1 MFRIY
6 KVVYIKAVK
15 LTKGSSVL
23 PQDNSSL
30 SNSPLNKRFTTKT
43 TIELQDIIDD
53 VKRAL
58 LEDLSGS
65 RIRALNGLD
74 SEISDATIQSLAT
87 NDITASLISSNAI
100 CKAHIICR
108 EDIVMCGRD
117 WATQSFLL
125 LDPTIQLEWHF
136 KDGDAVSANTSLV
149 NIKGNARS
157 ILTSERTALNFLQ
170 MLSATATTTASYVK
184 YLSGSV
190 TQLLDTRKTI
200 PSFRQAQKYAVA
212 CGGGKNHRMGLF
224 DAFLIKENHIK
235 ACGSIPKAIFQAK
248 SLHPEK
254 TLEIEVE
261 TLPEL
266 AQAIA
271 AGADIVMLDNF
282 STEQIQE
289 AVSINNQQCKLEVS
303 GNITEQ
309 RLADLAKTGVDFVSS
324 GAITKHVKAV
334 DLSLLIV

>member
-1 MFRIY
+1 M
-6 KVVYIKAVK
+6 
-15 LTKGSSVL
+15 LSQNDSSV
-23 PQDNSSL
+23 
-30 SNSPLNKRFTTKT
+30 SNTPLNKRFSETVN
-43 TIELQDIIDD
+43 IEIQDIISD

-58 LEDLSGS
+58 IEDLCESNTNASSAIG
-65 RIRALNGLD
+65 
-74 SEISDATIQSLAT
+74 SEIPNVTIQLLASK
-87 NDITASLISSNAI
+87 DITACLIPSDTN
-100 CKAHIICR
+100 CNAHIISR
-108 EDIVMCGRD
+108 EDIVLCGRE
-117 WATQSFLL
+117 WATQAFLM
-125 LDPTIQLEWHF
+125 LDPSLKLDWHF
-136 KDGDAVSANTSLV
+136 KDGDVICANDSVV
-149 NIKGNARS
+149 NISGNARA

-170 MLSATATTTASYVK
+170 LLSGTATTTASYVK
-184 YLSGSV
+184 HLSGSV

-235 ACGSIPKAIFQAK
+235 ACGSIPNAIFQAK

-261 TLPEL
+261 TLQEL
-266 AQAIA
+266 KQAIA

-309 RLADLAKTGVDFVSS
+309 RLAELAKTGVDFVSS
-324 GAITKHVKAV
+324 GAITKHVVAV
-334 DLSLLIV
+334 DLSLLII